1 MTESTLIKVLAVIFV
16 VTCVLAYATMAWRW
30 IAA

>member
-16 VTCVLAYATMAWRW
+16 VTVFLAYATMVARW